1 MKGSVAPG
9 HLDISDLEKSCHF
22 SGGGNGSRYSLY
34 SEGDRQ
40 HITLKIK
47 GDCFVGYDYLSST
60 HFSGRV
66 QGNLL
71 NLYDCENGSSFAFR
85 MES

>member
-1 MKGSVAPG
+1 
-9 HLDISDLEKSCHF
+9 L
-22 SGGGNGSRYSLY
+22 SGGCSGSRYSLY
-34 SEGDRQ
+34 DDGDL
-40 HITLKIK
+40 HPITLNIRD
-47 GDCFVGYDYLSST
+47 DCFYGYDYLSST